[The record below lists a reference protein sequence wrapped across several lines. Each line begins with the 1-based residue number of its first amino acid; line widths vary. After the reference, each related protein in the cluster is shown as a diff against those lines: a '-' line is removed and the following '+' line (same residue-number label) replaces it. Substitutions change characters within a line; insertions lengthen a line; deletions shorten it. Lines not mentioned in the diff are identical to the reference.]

1 MREDGHTHL
10 AVARLRRTLG
20 RCLLA
25 LALLGLAACSGAGA
39 ADEEFRIGLLAPVTG
54 TAQAYTGHLWA
65 ERLVAQVNAQG
76 GLDVGGRKL
85 KVRLLVEDT
94 GGQVERTLSTA
105 VRLIRQER
113 VAALVGPY
121 YSRGAIPVANA
132 TEAAQVPMV
141 SPTASNPQVTL
152 GRKYAFRVCLVDTVQ
167 GRFMARYAFHVLG
180 LRSVAVLYDESD
192 TYPKG
197 LARCFAEAFAALG
210 GKVVAQEGYPGGA
223 ADFSTQLGR
232 IRAAKAQALYLP
244 NYAQD
249 VVLQMV
255 QARAAGFGG
264 VFLGGDSWEEGTSVL
279 ESPAA
284 QGSFFTANFAHGLM
298 GEAARR
304 QAERLEAVAGVPL
317 DSDGAMMLDAL
328 GVVLAAAQ
336 AVGSVDPVSLRAGI
350 ASLRGYEGFSGRLSF
365 EQGGDAQR
373 SAHILGIEG
382 GQARSRKELG
392 PGQ

>member
-1 MREDGHTHL
+1 MPGGRTQ
-10 AVARLRRTLG
+10 LRGAL
-20 RCLLA
+20 CA
-25 LALLGLAACSGAGA
+25 LAAFCALAALSACSRGA
-39 ADEEFRIGLLAPVTG
+39 APDEELRIGLLAPVTG
-54 TAQAYTGHLWA
+54 TAQPYTGHVWA
-65 ERLVAQVNAQG
+65 ERLVARINAEG
-76 GLDVGGRKL
+76 GLAVGGRKL

-94 GGQVERTLSTA
+94 GGQAERTLSAA

-113 VAALVGPY
+113 AAALVGPY
-121 YSRGAIPVANA
+121 YSRDAILVANA
-132 TEAAQVPMV
+132 TEDAQVPMV

-167 GRFMARYAFHVLG
+167 GRFMAQYAFQALG

-192 TYPKG
+192 TYPQG
-197 LARCFAEAFAALG
+197 LARYFADAFAALG

-249 VVLQMV
+249 VVLQMA
-255 QARAAGFGG
+255 QARRAGFGG

-279 ESPAA
+279 ELPAA

-304 QAERLEAVAGVPL
+304 QAGPLETVAGAPL
-317 DSDGAMMLDAL
+317 DSDGAMVLDAL

-350 ASLRGYEGFSGRLSF
+350 ASLHGYEGFSGRLSF
-365 EQGGDAQR
+365 EHGGDAQR
-373 SAHILGIEG
+373 SAHVLAIEG
-382 GQARSRKELG
+382 GQARCRRELE
-392 PGQ
+392 PTP